1 MSMIGKN
8 CQWVIVFSHT
18 VLILLYLLSENTQF
32 IDVIHV
38 FTDNVHTCTCIMCSC
53 CNVKKSKISAKLN
66 SEDNIILKNKTASVE

>member
-38 FTDNVHTCTCIMCSC
+38 FTSCNNVAPVTNLCLGR
-53 CNVKKSKISAKLN
+53 V
-66 SEDNIILKNKTASVE
+66 SEHLGFYY